1 MDNINNMDK
10 SEYNFDFV
18 DFSKPIKKTN
28 TKNIN
33 IQTDNNTN
41 KNNKD
46 TNISKTIVDYD
57 TTTTEHYRILRVY
70 KIDPIT
76 NEEIPPH
83 LLFQFKDKWEPLSGE
98 RSGNDEVGPLCFNAL
113 NLYEYFYKNRYNGL
127 WYPPIDQ
134 YQGYYGD
141 IVGSGPNLKINS
153 RGYNPQKYL
162 YRLPIIDCYLS
173 KTHNHSVITMGP
185 KFTPEEIDQID
196 TIIKKYRTHSVTLK
210 ELKTWYDNSL
220 DDKPN
225 ITDLKNKHPHLSD
238 RELCEKYNR
247 SWVDKLV
254 KMY

>member
-1 MDNINNMDK
+1 MRL
-10 SEYNFDFV
+10 F
-18 DFSKPIKKTN
+18 
-28 TKNIN
+28 
-33 IQTDNNTN
+33 
-41 KNNKD
+41 
-46 TNISKTIVDYD
+46 
-57 TTTTEHYRILRVY
+57 

-83 LLFQFKDKWEPLSGE
+83 LLFQFKDKWDPLSGE
-98 RSGNDEVGPLCFNAL
+98 RSGIDEVGPLCFNAL
-113 NLYEYFYKNRYNGL
+113 NLYEYYFKNRYNGL
-127 WYPPIDQ
+127 WYPPVEQ

-141 IVGSGPNLKINS
+141 ILGSGPNLKINS

-162 YRLPIIDCYLS
+162 YRLPIIDCYLKKS
-173 KTHNHSVITMGP
+173 HNHSIVTMGP

-196 TIIKKYRTHSVTLK
+196 TIIKKYRKHAVTLK
-210 ELKTWYDNSL
+210 ELKTWYDNAL
-220 DDKPN
+220 DDKPI